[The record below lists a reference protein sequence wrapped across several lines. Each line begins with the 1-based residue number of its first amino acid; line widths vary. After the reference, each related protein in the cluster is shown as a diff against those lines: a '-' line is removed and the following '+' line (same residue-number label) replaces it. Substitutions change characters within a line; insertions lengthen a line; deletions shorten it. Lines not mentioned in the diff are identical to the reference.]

1 MSGIQSHISGRDYRI
16 QPARKH
22 IIAYLN
28 AWFFAKLKRNKHGKH
43 GIGHHEV
50 QDLANVIIDRMEAGE
65 ETVSIDFIATR
76 SNINIPVTI
85 SSSGV
90 LWLQKM
96 DPDPSSSNAQKLCKQ
111 LVVDTLKSTASAQT
125 STRLP
130 PQGYQTFVN
139 DNGHCF
145 SLPFPSTDPSQL
157 LSCGLYST
165 EMVNYR
171 SGSNGNYFWN
181 SLRDTIGTNP
191 IIINGIY
198 GCGDPLLF
206 RGEITRMHES

>member
-1 MSGIQSHISGRDYRI
+1 MENMYWPPRSSRSCQ
-16 QPARKH
+16 
-22 IIAYLN
+22 
-28 AWFFAKLKRNKHGKH
+28 
-43 GIGHHEV
+43 
-50 QDLANVIIDRMEAGE
+50 VIIDRMEAGE
-65 ETVSIDFIATR
+65 ETVSIDFTAMKP
-76 SNINIPVTI
+76 NINIPVAI
-85 SSSGV
+85 PSSGV

-96 DPDPSSSNAQKLCKQ
+96 AQDPSSSNAQKLCKQ
-111 LVVDTLKSTASAQT
+111 LVADTLKSTASAQT

-130 PQGYQTFVN
+130 SQGYQKIVN
-139 DNGHCF
+139 GNGHCF
-145 SLPFPSTDPSQL
+145 SLPFPSTDPSHF

-165 EMVNYR
+165 EMVNHR
-171 SGSNGNYFWN
+171 SESNGNYFWN